1 MRFDR
6 ALLCRGAIDY
16 MNMLNGGAAQEVQ
29 LTAPAKKWQPPG
41 GYDPKSRS
49 ASAGGWGLA
58 DDDILRYFISLTLF
72 I

>member
-1 MRFDR
+1 
-6 ALLCRGAIDY
+6 

-58 DDDILRYFISLTLF
+58 DDDILRYIIYLILF
-72 I
+72 M